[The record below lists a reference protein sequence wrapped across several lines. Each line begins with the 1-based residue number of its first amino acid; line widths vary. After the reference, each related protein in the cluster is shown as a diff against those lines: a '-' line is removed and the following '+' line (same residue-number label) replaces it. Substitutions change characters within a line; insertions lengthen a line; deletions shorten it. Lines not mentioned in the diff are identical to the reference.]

1 MARRVSRRKPR
12 RQTARKRGPRWLP
25 WVVVAV
31 LVVATVGG
39 SWAWLESRSWRPD
52 EGRWADQ
59 GALVGEGDGTVR
71 FATLKGL
78 GAGFVYLEASRGA
91 DGKDAAFPN
100 NFAAARAA
108 GLQIGAVHRFDPCTR
123 ADGQSA
129 NFVTSV
135 PRDVELLPPAI
146 MLERTAEDCP
156 ERVSRAAVQSEV
168 MTLVNQIEAHTG
180 KPVIL
185 APSEEFE
192 EGYAVAARID
202 RNLWLSRNWK
212 EPTYGV
218 RPWMLW
224 TANTAFQTEAAEQPL
239 RWVVVRP

>member
-1 MARRVSRRKPR
+1 MARRPLRKQPR
-12 RQTARKRGPRWLP
+12 RRARKGGTRWY
-25 WVVVAV
+25 VRV
-31 LVVATVGG
+31 LALVLLIALVGG
-39 SWAWLESRSWRPD
+39 GWAWWESRSWRPD
-52 EGRWADQ
+52 EAKWADQ

-71 FATLKGL
+71 FRTLKGL

-91 DGKDAAFPN
+91 DGKDAAFPD

-146 MLERTAEDCP
+146 VLERTAEDCP

-185 APSEEFE
+185 APSEDFE
-192 EGYAVAARID
+192 DSYAVAARID
-202 RNLWLSRNWK
+202 RNLWLARNRF
-212 EPTYGV
+212 EPTYAG
-218 RPWMLW
+218 RPWLLW
-224 TANTAFQTEAAEQPL
+224 TANSGFQTEAAEQPL

>member
-1 MARRVSRRKPR
+1 MVRKAPRKSPRRRTGGKRGSRR
-12 RQTARKRGPRWLP
+12 LP
-25 WVVVAV
+25 LVVGAV
-31 LVVATVGG
+31 LLVALAGG
-39 SWAWLESRSWRPD
+39 GWAWWESRSWRPD
-52 EGRWADQ
+52 EARWADQ
-59 GALVGEGDGTVR
+59 GALVGEVDGTVR

-91 DGKDAAFPN
+91 EGKDAAFPD
-100 NFAAARAA
+100 NFASARAA
-108 GLQIGAVHRFDPCTR
+108 GLQIGAVHRFDPCAR

-129 NFVTSV
+129 NFVTTV

-202 RNLWLSRNWK
+202 RNLWLSRNWS
-212 EPTYGV
+212 EPTYGG
-218 RPWMLW
+218 RPWLLW

>member
-1 MARRVSRRKPR
+1 MARKAPRKQPR
-12 RQTARKRGPRWLP
+12 RRARKRGSRWLP
-25 WVVVAV
+25 RLLALV
-31 LVVATVGG
+31 LLIALSGG
-39 SWAWLESRSWRPD
+39 GWAWWESRNWRPD
-52 EGRWADQ
+52 EAKWADQ
-59 GALVGEGDGTVR
+59 GALIGEGDGTVR
-71 FATLKGL
+71 FRTLKGL

-91 DGKDAAFPN
+91 DGKDAAFPD

-108 GLQIGAVHRFDPCTR
+108 GLQIGAVHRFDPCSR

-129 NFVTSV
+129 NFVTTV

-185 APSEEFE
+185 APAEDFE
-192 EGYAVAARID
+192 ESYAVAARID
-202 RNLWLSRNWK
+202 RNLWLSRNWN
-212 EPTYGV
+212 EPTYAG
-218 RPWMLW
+218 RPWLLW
-224 TANTAFQTEAAEQPL
+224 TANTAFQTEAAEQAL

>member
-1 MARRVSRRKPR
+1 MARRPSRRKPR
-12 RQTARKRGPRWLP
+12 RPAGTRGSRWLP
-25 WVVVAV
+25 RVIALAV
-31 LVVATVGG
+31 LVALVGG
-39 SWAWLESRSWRPD
+39 GWAWWESRNWRPD
-52 EGRWADQ
+52 EARWADQ
-59 GALVGEGDGTVR
+59 GALVGEVDGAVN

-91 DGKDAAFPN
+91 DGKDAAFPD

-129 NFVTSV
+129 NFVTTV

-146 MLERTAEDCP
+146 VLERTAEDCP

-192 EGYAVAARID
+192 EDYAVAARID
-202 RNLWLSRNWK
+202 RNLWLSRNWN
-212 EPTYGV
+212 EPTYGG

-224 TANTAFQTEAAEQPL
+224 TANSAFQTEAAEQPL

>member
-1 MARRVSRRKPR
+1 VLARKPSRRNPR
-12 RQTARKRGPRWLP
+12 RPAGKRGSRWLP
-25 WVVVAV
+25 RAIALVV
-31 LVVATVGG
+31 LVALVGG
-39 SWAWLESRSWRPD
+39 GWAWWESRNWRPD
-52 EGRWADQ
+52 EARWADQ
-59 GALVGEGDGTVR
+59 GALVGEVDGAVN

-91 DGKDAAFPN
+91 DGKDAAFPD
-100 NFAAARAA
+100 NFASARGA

-129 NFVTSV
+129 NFVTTV

-202 RNLWLSRNWK
+202 RNLWLSRNWN
-212 EPTYGV
+212 EPTYGG

-224 TANTAFQTEAAEQPL
+224 TANSAFQTEASEQPL

>member
-1 MARRVSRRKPR
+1 MARKPSRKKPR
-12 RQTARKRGPRWLP
+12 RRATGKRVPRWLG
-25 WVVVAV
+25 WLVGAV
-31 LVVATVGG
+31 LLVALVGG
-39 SWAWLESRSWRPD
+39 GWAWLESRSWRPD
-52 EGRWADQ
+52 ETRWADQ
-59 GALVGEGDGTVR
+59 GALVGERDGTVR

-129 NFVTSV
+129 NFVTTV
-135 PRDVELLPPAI
+135 PRDVELLPPAV

-185 APSEEFE
+185 APSQAFE
-192 EGYAVAARID
+192 KGYAVAARID
-202 RNLWLSRNWK
+202 RNLWLARNWS
-212 EPTYGV
+212 EPTYGG
-218 RPWMLW
+218 RPWLLW
-224 TANTAFQTEAAEQPL
+224 TANSAFKTEAAEQPL

>member
-1 MARRVSRRKPR
+1 MVRKAPRKSPR
-12 RQTARKRGPRWLP
+12 RRAGKCGSRWLP
-25 WVVVAV
+25 RLLA
-31 LVVATVGG
+31 LVVLIALFGG
-39 SWAWLESRSWRPD
+39 GWAWWESRSWRPD
-52 EGRWADQ
+52 EGKWADQ
-59 GALVGEGDGTVR
+59 GALVGEVDGTVR

-91 DGKDAAFPN
+91 DGKDAAFPD

-108 GLQIGAVHRFDPCTR
+108 GLQIGAVHRFDPCAR

-129 NFVTSV
+129 NFVTTV

-185 APSEEFE
+185 APSEDFE
-192 EGYAVAARID
+192 QGYAVAARID
-202 RNLWLSRNWK
+202 RNLWLSRNWN
-212 EPTYGV
+212 EPTYGG
-218 RPWMLW
+218 RPWLLW
-224 TANTAFQTEAAEQPL
+224 TANSAFQTEAAEQPL
-239 RWVVVRP
+239 RWMVVRP

>member
-1 MARRVSRRKPR
+1 MARRPSRRKPR
-12 RQTARKRGPRWLP
+12 RPAGTRGSRWLP
-25 WVVVAV
+25 RVIALAV
-31 LVVATVGG
+31 LVALVGG
-39 SWAWLESRSWRPD
+39 GWAWWESRNWRPD
-52 EGRWADQ
+52 EARWADQ
-59 GALVGEGDGTVR
+59 GALVGEVDGSVN

-91 DGKDAAFPN
+91 DGKDAAFPD
-100 NFAAARAA
+100 NFAAARGA

-129 NFVTSV
+129 NFVTTV

-146 MLERTAEDCP
+146 MLERTAAECP

-192 EGYAVAARID
+192 ESYAVAARID
-202 RNLWLSRNWK
+202 RNLWLSRNWS
-212 EPTYGV
+212 EPTYAG
-218 RPWMLW
+218 RPWLLW
-224 TANTAFQTEAAEQPL
+224 TANSAFQTEAAEQPL

>member
-1 MARRVSRRKPR
+1 MARRPSRSKPR
-12 RQTARKRGPRWLP
+12 RPAGKRGSRWLP
-25 WVVVAV
+25 RVIVLAV
-31 LVVATVGG
+31 LIALVGG
-39 SWAWLESRSWRPD
+39 GWAWWESRNWRPD
-52 EGRWADQ
+52 EARWADQ
-59 GALVGEGDGTVR
+59 GALVGEVDGSVN

-91 DGKDAAFPN
+91 DGKDAAFPD

-129 NFVTSV
+129 NFVTTV

-185 APSEEFE
+185 APSDEFE

-202 RNLWLSRNWK
+202 RNLWLSRNWN
-212 EPTYGV
+212 EPTYGG

-224 TANTAFQTEAAEQPL
+224 TANSAFQTEAAEQPL